1 MLNTFIIQRI
11 FFDNVLNEVKVIKTP
26 TRSVA
31 PCYHTK
37 GCPPVCLFGID
48 MFSGAGHF

>member
-1 MLNTFIIQRI
+1 MLNTFIIQGI

-37 GCPPVCLFGID
+37 CGLF
-48 MFSGAGHF
+48 